1 MRVTQMTEEGDNE
14 GTVRIWRTWNKEKH
28 HKHRDE
34 AHTDERE
41 VMIAVLEVDADTIKI
56 SLY

>member
-1 MRVTQMTEEGDNE
+1 MTEEGDNE